1 MIKAEE
7 LDIIDEALA
16 YFKANIFFKNFE
28 IKSDAD
34 RTLIY
39 ITLYISEC
47 LRVLLKVKSI
57 FWVLLLVK
65 IILQK
70 LLIIEPK

>member
-1 MIKAEE
+1 LIKIKFFILIKAEE

-57 FWVLLLVK
+57 F
-65 IILQK
+65 
-70 LLIIEPK
+70 